1 MKPDRSYI
9 IPFLMTVFLSIGLYI
24 GSLLS
29 GGTTGSDQIISG
41 SSHYQKIQDII
52 HILDRRYVDSIDAE
66 AIFEKAISDML
77 HNLDPHSNYI
87 PARDMKAMTEEI
99 QGKFGGIGIRFFII
113 RDTVCVTH
121 VVPNSPSEKA
131 GVMAGDKIIR
141 VDGKLLKKGISNEEI
156 MSKLKGVEG
165 TKVSLGLKRGKK
177 TLDLSLQRGI
187 IPVESVTAAFMI
199 DSKTG
204 FIKIERFSVE
214 TAVEFRAAAYKLQQ
228 KGMKKLIV
236 DLRNNGGG
244 VLTTAVEIADEFLR
258 SGLVIVETRGLHS
271 DKETYRSTANGILHD
286 MKLAVLINSHS
297 ASASEI
303 LAGAIQDNDRGLVIG
318 RRSFGKGLVQEDV
331 TLRDGSNLRLT
342 VARYY
347 TPTGRCI
354 QKSYKEGAESYFED
368 ELERYESGEVY
379 ELDSSLFVDSLKYY
393 TPKGKVVYGGG
404 GIMPDVFVPLDSTGN
419 SWYLSQLSYT
429 PAFTSFAFD
438 YVQDKRGKWKSA
450 QDFGL
455 TFNVD
460 DNLLNA
466 FAKYA
471 EREFDVKINQA
482 EIKQSRKIIEQRI
495 KGEIARQLWV
505 EQGFYESSFREDKE
519 IREALK
525 SF

>member
-1 MKPDRSYI
+1 MKSDRSYI
-9 IPFLMTVFLSIGLYI
+9 YPFLMTVFLAIGLYI
-24 GSLLS
+24 GTLLS
-29 GGTTGSDQIISG
+29 GSSGVSEELSTGSER
-41 SSHYQKIQDII
+41 YQKIQDII
-52 HILDRRYVDSIDAE
+52 HILDRRYVDSIDSE
-66 AIFEKAISDML
+66 DIFERAISDML

-87 PARDMKAMTEEI
+87 PARDMKAMNEEI

-121 VVPNSPSEKA
+121 VIPESPSDQA
-131 GVMAGDKIIR
+131 GVLAGDKIVR
-141 VDGKLLKKGISNEEI
+141 VDGKVLKKGISNEEI
-156 MSKLKGVEG
+156 MAKLKGHEG
-165 TKVSLGLKRGKK
+165 TSVKLGIKRRGKS
-177 TLDLSLQRGI
+177 LELSLTRGI
-187 IPVESVTAAFMI
+187 IPVESVTAAFML

-214 TAVEFRAAAYKLQQ
+214 TAVEFRAAANKLLK
-228 KGMKKLIV
+228 KGMVKLIV

-271 DKETYRSTANGILHD
+271 GKESYRSTANGMLHD
-286 MKLAVLINSHS
+286 IKLAVLINSHS

-303 LAGAIQDNDRGLVIG
+303 LAGAIQDNDRGMVIG

-354 QKSYKEGAESYFED
+354 QKSYSEGVDSYYED
-368 ELERYESGEVY
+368 ELQRYESGEVY
-379 ELDSSLFVDSLKYY
+379 ELDSSLFVDSLKYF

-404 GIMPDVFVPLDSTGN
+404 GIMPDVFVPLDSTGS

-429 PAFTSFAFD
+429 PVFTSFAFD
-438 YVQDKRGKWKSA
+438 YVENKRNKWKSA
-450 QDFGL
+450 REFAAGF
-455 TFNVD
+455 TVD
-460 DNLLNA
+460 DQLLNT
-466 FAKYA
+466 FASYA

-482 EIKQSRKIIEQRI
+482 GIRQSKKILVQRI

-505 EQGFYESSFREDKE
+505 EQGYFESLFREDDDIK
-519 IREALK
+519 EALK